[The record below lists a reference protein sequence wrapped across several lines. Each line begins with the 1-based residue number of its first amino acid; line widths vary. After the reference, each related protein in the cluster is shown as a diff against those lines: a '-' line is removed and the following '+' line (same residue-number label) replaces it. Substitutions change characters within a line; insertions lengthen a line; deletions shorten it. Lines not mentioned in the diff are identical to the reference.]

1 MKTHSKSGDNV
12 AGPAVPAHNPQA
24 VRLRYVDVVDF
35 DPRSVSRSRGAAA
48 QAEQPLQAQL
58 LGSGGVRALGPAGIA
73 GRVGRGRA
81 RSLRPVE
88 GGTAEG
94 SGRTESVGG
103 SGSVAE
109 ARRLIEEANR
119 ESSKISLGPRFSE
132 TPDQTRRATP
142 ALLGDDARWVFAVRV
157 RREVQGGHAAIVTP
171 ESRKRLLKLA
181 HRLGLRDFDA
191 NLVIAIVQD
200 DARTHG
206 GTLPVPS
213 DAVRGP
219 LNLVRPAET
228 PRTRFDWRA
237 DHIRAL
243 APFAAS
249 LALAAVFCVAAVR
262 WLLQA

>member
-1 MKTHSKSGDNV
+1 MVAGMKTRFKSGDNV
-12 AGPAVPAHNPQA
+12 AGPAVPADGSAAP
-24 VRLRYVDVVDF
+24 RLRYVDVVDL
-35 DPRSVSRSRGAAA
+35 DPQSVSRSRSRAVQTA
-48 QAEQPLQAQL
+48 QTPQTE
-58 LGSGGVRALGPAGIA
+58 LGGIRAVRGSRLTTPGRPASA
-73 GRVGRGRA
+73 SA
-81 RSLRPVE
+81 SLRPATTDSGAE
-88 GGTAEG
+88 SGTTRDA
-94 SGRTESVGG
+94 
-103 SGSVAE
+103 VAD
-109 ARRLIEEANR
+109 ARRMIEEANR
-119 ESSKISLGPRFSE
+119 ESSRIGLGPRFAE
-132 TPDQTRRATP
+132 TLDQTRRATP

-181 HRLGLRDFDA
+181 NRLGLRDFDA